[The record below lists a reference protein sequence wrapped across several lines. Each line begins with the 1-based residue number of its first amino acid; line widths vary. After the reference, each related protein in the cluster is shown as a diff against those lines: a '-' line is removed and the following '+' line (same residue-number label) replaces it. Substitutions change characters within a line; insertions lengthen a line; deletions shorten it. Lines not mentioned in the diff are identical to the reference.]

1 MLLDNLRQ
9 HTLKSTLHRGKH
21 LLDHTQMSKI
31 QSNRSDKKFTC
42 NAKKVMS
49 LCPENLN
56 ENLVS
61 MMTCIHNIILCSWSS
76 AKLDSRFLSYSS
88 SKQRVGEKSG
98 KDVGSL
104 GFFGKTFPTWRSVV
118 YSWKT
123 DKRYTETL
131 RQKPVSSANPTA
143 SVLKTVNST
152 HFPRKTWIPRDIPS
166 TQRRSYLLRF
176 QSKLWYIYSCT
187 VRINS
192 CFTTSKK
199 MCHNYR
205 INNHFVQKRTKAFY
219 KNFMYF
225 E

>member
-9 HTLKSTLHRGKH
+9 HTLKSTLYRGKH

-31 QSNRSDKKFTC
+31 QSNRSDKIF

-61 MMTCIHNIILCSWSS
+61 MMACIHNIILYSWSS

-88 SKQRVGEKSG
+88 SKGRVGEKSG

-104 GFFGKTFPTWRSVV
+104 GFFGKTFRTWRSVV

-166 TQRRSYLLRF
+166 TQRGSYLLRF
-176 QSKLWYIYSCT
+176 QSKYIMIYIQLYS
-187 VRINS
+187 S
-192 CFTTSKK
+192 
-199 MCHNYR
+199 H
-205 INNHFVQKRTKAFY
+205 
-219 KNFMYF
+219 
-225 E
+225 